1 MRPGADL
8 VPVCPHDRSRPS
20 EGHTRGFPYS
30 NNGKDPDGCLDGVGV
45 AESQSRRVLYS
56 RPTIMDI
63 SLSIQCRYR
72 QSRRE
77 TLWCSGR
84 L

>member
-30 NNGKDPDGCLDGVGV
+30 NNGKDSYGCLGGVGV
-45 AESQSRRVLYS
+45 AESHSRRVLCF
-56 RPTIMDI
+56 DF
-63 SLSIQCRYR
+63 LEGYR
-72 QSRRE
+72 FRR
-77 TLWCSGR
+77 LQFVFF
-84 L
+84 LLFFFKL